1 MVNYYGPRGC
11 YAGVSIHQS
20 SFLPVQL
27 LSWYSKQGHFV
38 SSVSDHHCFE
48 MRSYGVA
55 THPTSR
61 KILNH
66 LAELSPH
73 GTQIEVILTPSPST
87 VFSVLPAYIV
97 ISRQFACAVFFFRL
111 PPLGLCR
118 IPRHKGLRP
127 KATEA
132 KVMMRS
138 VCLKTNCYTMPL

>member
-1 MVNYYGPRGC
+1 MVVTLALVNYYGPRGC

-27 LSWYSKQGHFV
+27 LAWYSKQGHFV

-66 LAELSPH
+66 LAELSTTRYSNRGHTDPVTVNRVRASSLDESELIRIFH
-73 GTQIEVILTPSPST
+73 KKIVRPSVCLSVCPSKKFCF
-87 VFSVLPAYIV
+87 FSVL
-97 ISRQFACAVFFFRL
+97 STQRMDHR
-111 PPLGLCR
+111 
-118 IPRHKGLRP
+118 
-127 KATEA
+127 
-132 KVMMRS
+132 
-138 VCLKTNCYTMPL
+138 